1 MPLKESTASKP
12 QSAENS
18 NSDQEHLPPVWKRCP
33 LCFNEKRKDKGVAN
47 VYAVR
52 GRRRYMKCTRCG
64 FTYSCDMDRVAR
76 TVKIEH
82 KQVTLDER

>member
-1 MPLKESTASKP
+1 MKESTVSKP
-12 QSAENS
+12 QSAESS
-18 NSDQEHLPPVWKRCP
+18 NSGQAEQAIPVWKHCP
-33 LCFNEKRKDKGVAN
+33 LCFNEKRKDKGIAN

-64 FTYSCDMDRVAR
+64 FTYSCDMDRVSR

-82 KQVTLDER
+82 KQVHLEER